1 MASAKSKLGCAA
13 GCGLTVSLCSCRSW
27 WDRARNGLG
36 SVSDRPRIV
45 NDVQLFPGNFCQ
57 ILGGHFAWQAQYLVT
72 LEGDT
77 SCPAHCQ

>member
-13 GCGLTVSLCSCRSW
+13 GCRLTVSLWS
-27 WDRARNGLG
+27 DHGA
-36 SVSDRPRIV
+36 VSDRPF
-45 NDVQLFPGNFCQ
+45 QLFSGNFCQ